1 MVGGGGLCVVEGR
14 SFDGMVLSCSDL
26 VTLISGDSLVVAV
39 CDPPAPAA
47 GHICRHDG
55 FRLQGPPPPNAT
67 VTHLPLFQHLLQSD
81 LAAQWCATMD

>member
-1 MVGGGGLCVVEGR
+1 MWGEGF
-14 SFDGMVLSCSDL
+14 SLNGVVLSCCDPVDATPFS
-26 VTLISGDSLVVAV
+26 LISSDSLVVAV

-67 VTHLPLFQHLLQSD
+67 VTLHPLLWHFPQSD
-81 LAAQWCATMD
+81 LAALWCATMD